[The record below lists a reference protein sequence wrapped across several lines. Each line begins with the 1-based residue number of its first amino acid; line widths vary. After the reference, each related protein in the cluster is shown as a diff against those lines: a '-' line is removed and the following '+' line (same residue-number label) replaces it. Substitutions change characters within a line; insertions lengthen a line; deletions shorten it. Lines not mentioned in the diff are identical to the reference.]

1 MTTWQAVQT
10 AMATLRGMP
19 ERVQA
24 LRDKFRED
32 TKTIRVNPNLSE
44 RYAAEQ
50 VERTRR
56 DAAQA
61 LQSLYAGAES
71 AHRTVESYTP
81 TPLGATDPLVAEQ
94 RIGRGWSRAERMLNN
109 GMGVREVLTYAL
121 DAHDLDMLLALRE
134 QGPAFV
140 AASPGLSAADRQI
153 EANAF
158 RSRVA
163 EGIARA
169 YPDTDEG
176 RTIAAQTV
184 AGLLFQRIVHEVKYA
199 EAIIKGGPLDGLG
212 HALSVSFLKDE
223 LANLEALLAPAD
235 PAQKGAGQ

>member
-10 AMATLRGMP
+10 AMATLRSMP

-24 LRDKFRED
+24 LRDKCRED
-32 TKTIRVNPNLSE
+32 TKTIRVNPNYSE
-44 RYAAEQ
+44 RYATQQ

-56 DAAQA
+56 DAADA
-61 LQSLYAGAES
+61 LQSLYATAET
-71 AHRTVESYTP
+71 ANRTVDSYTP

-94 RIGRGWSRAERMLNN
+94 RLARGWSRADRMLGN
-109 GMGVREVLTYAL
+109 GMGVREVLTFAV

-153 EANAF
+153 DANAF
-158 RSRVA
+158 RVRIA
-163 EGIARA
+163 EAIARA

-176 RTIAAQTV
+176 RWIAAHTV
-184 AGLLFQRIVHEVKYA
+184 AGLLFQRIVHEVKHA
-199 EAIIKGGPLDGLG
+199 DAMIKGGPLDSLG
-212 HALSVSFLKDE
+212 HALSVRYLEDE
-223 LANLEALLAPAD
+223 ISNLEARLAPAA
-235 PAQKGAGQ
+235 PAPRSV